1 MASKKNFRFSI
12 IMTKQV
18 LVRVRCWL
26 ETTTSSV
33 DTVYCAQVRPSS
45 CSTANVDSAP
55 AHVICIVSSLH
66 TAQLCWL
73 PGTHTLTRVLAFT
86 QIAHILGSENVP
98 CPSYLPSVIDTE
110 PYWLPDKW
118 NVNSMFIIWM
128 PPHDPLTDY
137 IISSVLS
144 SDTQASL
151 MKRYVADVHI
161 TTPILSLIATAPLFL
176 LFFLASSA
184 FLIFSWRLKD
194 LNLWT
199 VGGVRFLNLHLGLLS
214 LFSTIKV
221 YSCESKTSKMH
232 QGSDQVS

>member
-1 MASKKNFRFSI
+1 MCLLLRRLHISSAGR
-12 IMTKQV
+12 V
-18 LVRVRCWL
+18 PRVRV
-26 ETTTSSV
+26 
-33 DTVYCAQVRPSS
+33 
-45 CSTANVDSAP
+45 
-55 AHVICIVSSLH
+55 
-66 TAQLCWL
+66 
-73 PGTHTLTRVLAFT
+73 
-86 QIAHILGSENVP
+86 
-98 CPSYLPSVIDTE
+98 LPSTD
-110 PYWLPDKW
+110 LPDKW

-128 PPHDPLTDY
+128 PPHGPLTDY

-199 VGGVRFLNLHLGLLS
+199 VGGVRFLNLHFGLLS

>member
-18 LVRVRCWL
+18 FVRVRCWL

-33 DTVYCAQVRPSS
+33 DLCTLPRWGHHHAPLQMW
-45 CSTANVDSAP
+45 TVDSA
-55 AHVICIVSSLH
+55 HGICIVSSLH
-66 TAQLCWL
+66 TTALL
-73 PGTHTLTRVLAFT
+73 ITRHTHATTCAFYADCT
-86 QIAHILGSENVP
+86 YPRLGECP
-98 CPSYLPSVIDTE
+98 CRCATIDR
-110 PYWLPDKW
+110 LPDKW

-128 PPHDPLTDY
+128 PPHGPLTDY

-221 YSCESKTSKMH
+221 KSVQLWKRNL
-232 QGSDQVS
+232 